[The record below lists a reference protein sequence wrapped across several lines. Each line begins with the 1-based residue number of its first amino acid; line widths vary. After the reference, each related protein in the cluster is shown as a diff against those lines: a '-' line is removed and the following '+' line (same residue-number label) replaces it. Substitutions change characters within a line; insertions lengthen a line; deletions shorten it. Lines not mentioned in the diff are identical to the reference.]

1 MHPLRPY
8 PAIDFS
14 VVPVGFVIIVTIFA
28 LLVVG
33 LAIYLRFYF
42 GQGNARADMR
52 ATLAAQEE
60 WQRGDRSTPPPTH
73 VSAAPPAV
81 APGPKPVEQ
90 KLRELDQLLAVGT
103 ISSEQH
109 ARLRAE
115 IIGKL

>member
-14 VVPVGFVIIVTIFA
+14 VVPLGFVIVVTIFA
-28 LLVVG
+28 LLIVG

-42 GQGNARADMR
+42 GQGNARAEMR
-52 ATLAAQEE
+52 ATIAAQEA

-73 VSAAPPAV
+73 GFVVQAAPV
-81 APGPKPVEQ
+81 AKPVEE
-90 KLRELDQLLAVGT
+90 KLRDLDRLLAVGT
-103 ISSEQH
+103 ITPEQH

-115 IIGKL
+115 IIGRL

>member
-14 VVPVGFVIIVTIFA
+14 VVPLGFVIVVTIFA

-52 ATLAAQEE
+52 ATIAAQEE

-73 VSAAPPAV
+73 GFAPASQ
-81 APGPKPVEQ
+81 ALGPKPVEQ

-103 ISSEQH
+103 ITPEQH
-109 ARLRAE
+109 ARLRAD
-115 IIGKL
+115 IIGRL